1 MGCGSSAPAQ
11 DQKPGAAPASSTN
24 QPTGGTSRARDSP
37 RAAQSGSSAR
47 PKAEPP
53 KPSTSERRGFRSQ
66 LIQKSNRA
74 WYDQYTKVSTLG
86 QGMTGKVYCIKHK
99 ETGERYALKTMDAS
113 KVSRELLQDLV
124 NEIELLQTLDHPN
137 VIKLHEYFFDGD
149 TVLESSNLYLVMELC
164 EGGELFDRLHAQ
176 EGSHYSEARAA
187 HIVSMMLSSIA
198 YIHNRGITH
207 RDLKLENFLFESR
220 ADDSNLK
227 LIDFGL
233 SARYQP
239 RFKRMTTMV
248 GTPYY
253 IAPEILQGDKRGY
266 TSACDMWSLGVITY
280 MLLSGTPP
288 FKGRHDADVLT
299 SVRRG
304 KYTLSGRRW
313 EHVSDHA
320 KNFVRKLLVYN
331 STKRISATDG
341 LKDPWIARHAR
352 VRARKSPES
361 MDLNP
366 EIVSNL
372 RAFTQFS
379 ALKRAALEAI
389 AFQVAAPKLADLR
402 EVFLQMDEDRTG
414 HISLHEMQRVLV
426 SRAGMDEGEVEQIF
440 SRLDQ
445 DEQKTISYSEFLAA
459 TLSKRFYMRE
469 GRIRAAFQKLDIDNS
484 GYITA
489 ENLKDML
496 GDDFTP
502 KRVQEMIAEADIGGD
517 GRIDYQEFLGLFR
530 EQTGA
535 STSVI
540 NGPTSDDTT
549 PGGSRKGRRAYYD
562 EVGLG
567 DGFASVD
574 EGGSIVLEGGP
585 DQRGASSGAASTP
598 STSMPTVQE
607 GDDESTMSGSAAHGV
622 MGPPIIAPGSGPATE
637 GAEYY
642 GSSPSNQTGA
652 GSGARSRGASAAA
665 GDAYGG
671 ELDDAYAYLAAD
683 SAMGGRYGGAHAADD
698 IHLYVG
704 DYAEDADEAARE
716 ARRAARKSKRR
727 QERHA
732 AKQAAAQ
739 AAAAQQNAAAAASSS
754 EESESGD
761 EDSSRGRREQGS
773 SRQTRGRRD
782 HRRARRYADEYD
794 TPTPKASE
802 EQESSSGRK
811 SRRNKSTAVGGSV
824 IVMSAPQRARVETR
838 TRRKQRA

>member
-1 MGCGSSAPAQ
+1 
-11 DQKPGAAPASSTN
+11 
-24 QPTGGTSRARDSP
+24 
-37 RAAQSGSSAR
+37 
-47 PKAEPP
+47 
-53 KPSTSERRGFRSQ
+53 
-66 LIQKSNRA
+66 
-74 WYDQYTKVSTLG
+74 
-86 QGMTGKVYCIKHK
+86 MTGKVYCIKHK

-320 KNFVRKLLVYN
+320 KNFIRKLLVYN
-331 STKRISATDG
+331 STKRITATDG
-341 LKDPWIARHAR
+341 LKDPWIMRHAR

-361 MDLNP
+361 KDLNP

-414 HISLHEMQRVLV
+414 HISLQEMQRVLV
-426 SRAGMDEGEVEQIF
+426 SRAGMDEDEVEQIF

-502 KRVQEMIAEADIGGD
+502 QRVQAMIEEADIGGD

-530 EQTGA
+530 EQAGA
-535 STSVI
+535 STGVLS
-540 NGPTSDDTT
+540 GPTSEES
-549 PGGSRKGRRAYYD
+549 GSSSRKGRRAYYD

-567 DGFASVD
+567 DGFAAVD

-585 DQRGASSGAASTP
+585 DQRGGSSGAASTP
-598 STSMPTVQE
+598 SASMPTVQE
-607 GDDESTMSGSAAHGV
+607 GDDESTLSGSAAHGV
-622 MGPPIIAPGSGPATE
+622 MGPPIIAAE

-642 GSSPSNQTGA
+642 STSP
-652 GSGARSRGASAAA
+652 ARATPTEARAA
-665 GDAYGG
+665 GAYGG
-671 ELDDAYAYLAAD
+671 DMDDAYAYLAAD
-683 SAMGGRYGGAHAADD
+683 PAMGGAYGGAHAADD

-704 DYAEDADEAARE
+704 DYAEDADEAARD
-716 ARRAARKSKRR
+716 ARRAARRSKRR
-727 QERHA
+727 AERQE
-732 AKQAAAQ
+732 AKRAAAA
-739 AAAAQQNAAAAASSS
+739 AAAAQQNAADAASSTDESDS
-754 EESESGD
+754 ED
-761 EDSSRGRREQGS
+761 DTSSRERREGGS
-773 SRQTRGRRD
+773 SRHSRGRRD
-782 HRRARRYADEYD
+782 HRRAKRYADEYD
-794 TPTPKASE
+794 TPKASDKT
-802 EQESSSGRK
+802 SSSGG
-811 SRRNKSTAVGGSV
+811 RRNKSKAVGGSV
-824 IVMSAPQRARVETR
+824 IVMSAPQKARVETR
-838 TRRKQRA
+838 SRRKHRA

>member
-1 MGCGSSAPAQ
+1 MGCGSSTPAQGQQPESAPAGQ
-11 DQKPGAAPASSTN
+11 NN
-24 QPTGGTSRARDSP
+24 QQAGGNHRGRDSP
-37 RAAQSGSSAR
+37 RSAAGNGSTR
-47 PKAEPP
+47 PKVEPP
-53 KPSTSERRGFRSQ
+53 KPPSSERRGFRSQ

-331 STKRISATDG
+331 ATKRISATDG
-341 LKDPWIARHAR
+341 LKDPWIVRHAR
-352 VRARKSPES
+352 ARARKSPES
-361 MDLNP
+361 KDLNP

-389 AFQVAAPKLADLR
+389 AFQVAAPKLANLR

-489 ENLKDML
+489 DNLKDML

-530 EQTGA
+530 EQAGA
-535 STSVI
+535 SASVLS
-540 NGPTSDDTT
+540 GPTSDETT
-549 PGGSRKGRRAYYD
+549 PGGSRKGRRAYFD

-585 DQRGASSGAASTP
+585 DRGSGSAASTP
-598 STSMPTVQE
+598 ALSMPTVQE
-607 GDDESTMSGSAAHGV
+607 GDDESTMSGGAAHGV
-622 MGPPIIAPGSGPATE
+622 MGAPIVAPSTATAA

-642 GSSPSNQTGA
+642 SNSPGKQSGSRPPP
-652 GSGARSRGASAAA
+652 AA
-665 GDAYGG
+665 DAYG
-671 ELDDAYAYLAAD
+671 EMDDAYAYLAAD
-683 SAMGGRYGGAHAADD
+683 PAMGGRYTGAHAADD

-704 DYAEDADEAARE
+704 DYAEDADDAARE
-716 ARRAARKSKRR
+716 ARRAARRQKRR
-727 QERHA
+727 EERHA
-732 AKQAAAQ
+732 AKKAAQQ
-739 AAAAQQNAAAAASSS
+739 AAAAQQSAAAANGSS
-754 EESESGD
+754 EESESDD
-761 EDSSRGRREQGS
+761 EGSSQERRDQGS
-773 SRQTRGRRD
+773 SRHTRGHRD

-794 TPTPKASE
+794 TPTAGQRSPQDAE
-802 EQESSSGRK
+802 GSGRK
-811 SRRNKSTAVGGSV
+811 GRRGKASAVGGSV
-824 IVMSAPQRARVETR
+824 IVMSAPQKARVETR
-838 TRRKQRA
+838 TRRSKRT